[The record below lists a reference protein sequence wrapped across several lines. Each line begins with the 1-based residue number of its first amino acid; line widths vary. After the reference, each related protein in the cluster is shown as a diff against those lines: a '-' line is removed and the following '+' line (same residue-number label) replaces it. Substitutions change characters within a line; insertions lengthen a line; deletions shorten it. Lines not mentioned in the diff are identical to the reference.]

1 MASNKL
7 PLWLRET
14 ALDVQRAI
22 LPLWAALRLGA
33 APLVRYILGL
43 PAKDN
48 NFPKRMRQALESLG
62 LTYLKLGQYLA
73 MRRDLLPEKVCQEL
87 SQLYEDVSPLTFQE
101 VKEVVETELQGPL
114 AQFFPFF
121 DPEPVA
127 AASVAQVH
135 EAKTYFNERV
145 AIKVQRPGLEP
156 IFAADIR
163 NLRRVAALAD
173 ASGLLGTLSMREA
186 VEEFAKWTSRELDF
200 LIEGRTADRLRQN
213 ATAHEVVPIVYWD
226 LTTRKVLTMEF
237 IDGLSLAQLISL
249 VAQGREDEVLDRL
262 PNLDLI
268 ETGHN
273 MARAALHQLFVCG
286 FFHGDPHPGNVIILD
301 HNDVAFVDFGIFG
314 ELSDHQREVL
324 SGYIE
329 TIALGN
335 LNEAIRYFSKLTT
348 PTEETDIRAFE
359 QDAIDCLRGWYEAS
373 KSPTSTF
380 KDRHMGRYFGELLGI
395 VRRHRLRI
403 GIDTLLFWRAMSALD
418 YSALSMSSHF
428 DLLHELRVFFEQIRP
443 GPIERL
449 IKVITSRQFVAD
461 VAELSPAMPD
471 YLNNIMNRLVAEDSR
486 WALIVRE
493 SLETNP
499 SDLLATRCIAAALVG
514 VSLTV
519 LGLGSNIDL
528 TLLLVVLSLA
538 AFLLTFSLMK
548 ASPR

>member
-7 PLWLRET
+7 LIRIRET
-14 ALDVQRAI
+14 SLDIQRAI
-22 LPLWAALRLGA
+22 LPLWAALRLGT

-48 NFPKRMRQALESLG
+48 DFPKRMRHALERLG

-73 MRRDLLPEKVCQEL
+73 MRRDLLPEEVCQEL
-87 SQLYEDVSPLTFQE
+87 THLYEDVSPLSFQE

-114 AQFFPFF
+114 TQFFPFF

-135 EAKTYFNERV
+135 DARTYFNERV
-145 AIKVQRPGLEP
+145 AVKVQRPGLGP

-163 NLRRVAALAD
+163 NLRRVAALVD
-173 ASGLLGTLSMREA
+173 ASGLLGTLSLREV

-213 ATAHEVVPIVYWD
+213 ATAHEIVPIVYWD

-237 IDGLSLAQLISL
+237 IDGLSLAQIISL
-249 VAQGREDEVLDRL
+249 VDQGREDVVLARL

-314 ELSDHQREVL
+314 DLSDHRREVL
-324 SGYIE
+324 SAYIE
-329 TIALGN
+329 TLALGN
-335 LNEAIRYFSKLTT
+335 LSEAMRYFLKLTT

-359 QDAIDCLRGWYEAS
+359 QDAIKVLRGWYEAS
-373 KSPTSTF
+373 RSPTSTF
-380 KDRHMGRYFGELLGI
+380 KERHMGKYFGELLGVI
-395 VRRHRLRI
+395 RRHRMRI
-403 GIDTLLFWRAMSALD
+403 GADTLLFWRAMSALD
-418 YSALSMSSHF
+418 YSALSMSRHF

-449 IKVITSRQFVAD
+449 IKVITDRQFLTD

-471 YLNNIMNRLVAEDSR
+471 YLNKIIDRLGREDSG
-486 WALIVRE
+486 WALIARE
-493 SLETNP
+493 SLENNP
-499 SDLLATRCIAAALVG
+499 SDLLATRCVTAALVG

-519 LGLGSNIDL
+519 VGLGSNIDL
-528 TLLLVVLSLA
+528 TLLLVLLSLA
-538 AFLLTFSLMK
+538 AFLLTFSLLK